1 MIFRQLEISL
11 DLDHRSD
18 LPGCTNDFDE
28 RKKSA
33 SDSGWENPMPALHSQ
48 IKPHKTSMRQA
59 SHQDIPN
66 AEMPISR
73 W

>member
-1 MIFRQLEISL
+1 MNCGPFCISVMIFRQLEISL

-48 IKPHKTSMRQA
+48 KQSHGCTVRQTCA
-59 SHQDIPN
+59 QV
-66 AEMPISR
+66 
-73 W
+73 